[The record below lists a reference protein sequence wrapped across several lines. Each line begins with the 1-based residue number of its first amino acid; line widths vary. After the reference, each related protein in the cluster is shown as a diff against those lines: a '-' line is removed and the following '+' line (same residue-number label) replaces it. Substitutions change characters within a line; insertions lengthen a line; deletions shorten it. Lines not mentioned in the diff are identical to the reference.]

1 MCDESKS
8 ACAMAGPVE
17 GDGSLIDGWAR
28 KVTEGDTVAVGGVGG
43 RRRKLGEMRGY
54 IWRGH

>member
-1 MCDESKS
+1 
-8 ACAMAGPVE
+8 MAGPVE